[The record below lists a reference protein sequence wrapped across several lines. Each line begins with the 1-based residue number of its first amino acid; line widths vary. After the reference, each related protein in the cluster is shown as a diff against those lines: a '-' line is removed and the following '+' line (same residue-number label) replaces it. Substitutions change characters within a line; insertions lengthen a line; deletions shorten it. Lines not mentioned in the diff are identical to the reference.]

1 VTRFRFSAGYPFYVV
16 SSHFSRR
23 SAGRGGRY
31 DRGMPESAPE
41 KLPALSN
48 EMIAAALDAR
58 GFTYSTD
65 SDGDIY
71 GNWENNLI
79 YFFRIG
85 DAREM
90 LQVRAMAQR
99 EFSTDDVPR
108 LYSFCNY
115 WNHDRLFPKAYV
127 HVADDGTARVVGEVI
142 CDWEKGVTAEQ
153 LDQVM
158 ICGIATGCQLSAEVD
173 GLAL

>member
-1 VTRFRFSAGYPFYVV
+1 
-16 SSHFSRR
+16 
-23 SAGRGGRY
+23 
-31 DRGMPESAPE
+31 MPEPAPE

-58 GFTYSTD
+58 GFTHSID
-65 SDGDIY
+65 GDGDIY

-85 DAREM
+85 EFREM
-90 LQVRAMAQR
+90 LQVRAMAR
-99 EFSTDDVPR
+99 RVFTTDEVPR
-108 LYSFCNY
+108 LYAFCNG

-127 HVADDGTARVVGEVI
+127 HVDEDDRTVRVVGEVVA
-142 CDWEKGVTAEQ
+142 DWEKGVTAEQ

-173 GLAL
+173 QLDL

>member
-1 VTRFRFSAGYPFYVV
+1 
-16 SSHFSRR
+16 
-23 SAGRGGRY
+23 
-31 DRGMPESAPE
+31 MPEPAPE
-41 KLPALSN
+41 RLPALSN

-65 SDGDIY
+65 ADGDIY

-85 DAREM
+85 AAREM

-99 EFSTDDVPR
+99 QFGTDDVPR
-108 LYSFCNY
+108 LYAFCNH

-127 HVADDGTARVVGEVI
+127 HVADDGTARVVGEVVA
-142 CDWEKGVTAEQ
+142 DWEQGVTAEQ

-173 GLAL
+173 RIDL

>member
-1 VTRFRFSAGYPFYVV
+1 V
-16 SSHFSRR
+16 RR
-23 SAGRGGRY
+23 DVGGGY
-31 DRGMPESAPE
+31 DRGMPEPAPE

-65 SDGDIY
+65 ADGDIY
-71 GNWENNLI
+71 GSWENNLI

-85 DAREM
+85 AAREM

-99 EFSTDDVPR
+99 QFGTDDVPR
-108 LYSFCNY
+108 LYAFCNH

-127 HVADDGTARVVGEVI
+127 HVADDGTARVVGEVVA
-142 CDWEKGVTAEQ
+142 DWEQGVTAEQ

-173 GLAL
+173 RIEL